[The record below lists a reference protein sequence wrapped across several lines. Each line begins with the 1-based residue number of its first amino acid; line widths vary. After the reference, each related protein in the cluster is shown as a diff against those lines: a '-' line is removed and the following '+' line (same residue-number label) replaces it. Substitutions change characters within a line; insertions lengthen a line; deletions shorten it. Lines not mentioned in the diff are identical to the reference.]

1 MCDANGAAGSVL
13 YAAWALVVSRHTGTH
28 DVSFATTLSGRETPI
43 PAIDRLDGPTLTT
56 VPQRIAADPTSTALG
71 FAKAVNSGL
80 FGLMKFA
87 QHGMRKALSA
97 AGQSADYFDTLVNVL
112 VKDQDDELSRKLFKR
127 QGPKPTWSSEY
138 ATLEM
143 EELDR
148 SFQLRLSSTIEPRRA
163 EFLLVSVT
171 RAIESILW
179 NPTGE
184 VGLVDIM
191 GPQERAFLTTKD
203 DIEDVQPH
211 LALIYS
217 RFELFAHTDPD
228 KVAIDWDSSK
238 TVTYKDLN
246 KQADKLAAFLSH
258 HDIGRGDIVPLY
270 LDKSIETIVAIIG
283 TMKAGAAYVPLSP
296 ENPLK
301 RNLYIVED
309 GGGQIILTQSNYQD
323 VWQNQDLQV
332 VNVADVLSCKDVLAA
347 PSIHQSPDDIAYVIY
362 TSGSTGN
369 PKGVKVPHRSAS
381 AAVTSMLQAEGRM
394 NGEWRTLQF
403 ANYVFDASVQD
414 IFNTLSSGMY
424 NYHLTRYDR
433 N

>member
-1 MCDANGAAGSVL
+1 
-13 YAAWALVVSRHTGTH
+13 
-28 DVSFATTLSGRETPI
+28 
-43 PAIDRLDGPTLTT
+43 
-56 VPQRIAADPTSTALG
+56 
-71 FAKAVNSGL
+71 
-80 FGLMKFA
+80 MKFA
-87 QHGMRKALSA
+87 QHGMRRALSA
-97 AGQSADYFDTLVNVL
+97 AGQSADDFDTLVNVL

-179 NPTGE
+179 NTTGE
-184 VGLVDIM
+184 VGLIDIM
-191 GPQERAFLTTKD
+191 GPQECAFLATKD
-203 DIEDVQPH
+203 EIEDVQPH
-211 LALIYS
+211 LALLYS

-238 TVTYKDLN
+238 TVTYRDLN
-246 KQADKLAAFLSH
+246 KQADKIAVFLSH

-296 ENPLK
+296 ENPLE

-323 VWQNQDLQV
+323 VWQNQHLQV

-347 PSIHQSPDDIAYVIY
+347 PSIHQSPDDIA
-362 TSGSTGN
+362 
-369 PKGVKVPHRSAS
+369 
-381 AAVTSMLQAEGRM
+381 
-394 NGEWRTLQF
+394 
-403 ANYVFDASVQD
+403 
-414 IFNTLSSGMY
+414 
-424 NYHLTRYDR
+424 
-433 N
+433 